1 MSSQQL
7 LQVLEQR
14 IIQLE
19 LSLKNSGYIP
29 TRQPRF
35 DRALFASVET
45 GLKDYLQEL
54 RGNFVK
60 LTDAVKRNHTQQVSF
75 LAERLVA
82 QIEALHSSCAA
93 KMLKVGVHRFPLC
106 NRN

>member
-35 DRALFASVET
+35 DRALLPA
-45 GLKDYLQEL
+45 LKQ
-54 RGNFVK
+54 
-60 LTDAVKRNHTQQVSF
+60 A
-75 LAERLVA
+75 
-82 QIEALHSSCAA
+82 
-93 KMLKVGVHRFPLC
+93 
-106 NRN
+106 

>member
-35 DRALFASVET
+35 DRALFVSAET
-45 GLKDYLQEL
+45 GLKDYL
-54 RGNFVK
+54 
-60 LTDAVKRNHTQQVSF
+60 
-75 LAERLVA
+75 
-82 QIEALHSSCAA
+82 
-93 KMLKVGVHRFPLC
+93 
-106 NRN
+106 